1 MFGTALL
8 VPRKLRGL
16 SMVKLLL
23 AGALCFTTYVPQ
35 EPAKVAPPRILM
47 IPLDGRPAAGQFAKM
62 IAAMAGYEVVLP
74 PQALL
79 GRFTEEAQVDKIFE
93 WLEAQDLT
101 NVKALIAS
109 ADMVAYGGLIQ
120 SRVSNVDST
129 TAIQRLRKLVT
140 FRAKT
145 ESNFKFYIYASNMR
159 LTPTAT
165 IKAAPYRMN
174 LAKYEE
180 IKDKFERTGD
190 KSLLNKLK
198 NLKGMVPMEE
208 IQRYE
213 NTRTRNFEVIRTL
226 MRMCKTGP
234 IDYLIIGQDDAKPDG
249 PQIQE
254 NAKLREFAKYLE
266 LGDKA
271 YFCEGID
278 QHGNILVSRAI
289 LSDLNYQPRVRIVY
303 SDGDGKKAYALYES
317 KPIEESLADQL
328 FASGAR
334 IARTAEEFD
343 YTLYVNTPGRRRNT
357 FQAFMRNLKDEV
369 DQGFPVA
376 VADIN
381 FGVDGTSDEEL
392 FAGLSE
398 ERRAHRLLAFAGWN
412 TAGNT
417 IGTAIP
423 AANVYLSGRALES
436 DSLSR
441 EIAQREFLLHRMID
455 DYAYHKYTR
464 PAAYKL
470 IDKYQNQRDEVYG
483 ETFARVNQFVEDDL
497 IKHAKD
503 LFDLQF
509 EGKTFFAGNK
519 EYRIVAMDN
528 LSVFLPWPRAYEAAI
543 DFKFRVEPAGS
554 QQ

>member
-1 MFGTALL
+1 MF
-8 VPRKLRGL
+8 
-16 SMVKLLL
+16 KLLL
-23 AGALCFTTYVPQ
+23 AGALCFSTVVPQ
-35 EPAKVAPPRILM
+35 EPVVVSPAPRILM

-62 IAAMAGYEVVLP
+62 IGAMAGYEVVLP
-74 PQALL
+74 PQNLL
-79 GRFTEEAQVDKIFE
+79 GRFTEEAQVDQIFE
-93 WLEAQDLT
+93 WLESQDLT

-120 SRVSNVDST
+120 SRVISVDSS
-129 TAIQRLRKLVT
+129 TAIQRLRRLIT
-140 FRAKT
+140 FRAKQ
-145 ESNFKFYIYASNMR
+145 ESNMKLYMFASNMR

-165 IKAAPYRMN
+165 TKAAPYRMN

-190 KSLLNKLK
+190 KSLLSKLK
-198 NLKGMVPMEE
+198 NLKAMVPQEE

-213 NTRTRNFEVIRTL
+213 NTRMRNFEVIRTL
-226 MRMCKTGP
+226 MKMTKTGP
-234 IDYLIIGQDDAKPDG
+234 VDYLIIGQDDAKPDG

-254 NAKLREFAKYLE
+254 NAKLREFAKYIE
-266 LGDKA
+266 LDDKA

-289 LSDLNYQPRVRIVY
+289 LSDLNFKPKVRIVY

-328 FASGAR
+328 YASGAVHVKPG
-334 IARTAEEFD
+334 EEFD
-343 YTLYVNTPGRRRNT
+343 YTLYVNTPKRRRNT
-357 FQAFMRNLKDEV
+357 FQAFMRNLKDEI

-398 ERRAHRLLAFAGWN
+398 ERRAHKLLAFAGWN

-423 AANVYLSGRALES
+423 AANVFLSGRALET
-436 DSLSR
+436 DALPR
-441 EIAQREFLLHRMID
+441 EVAQREFLLHRMID

-483 ETFARVNQFVEDDL
+483 DTFDRVNQFVEEDL
-497 IKHAKD
+497 KKYARQ

-509 EGKTFFAGNK
+509 EGKTFFASNK
-519 EYRIVAMDN
+519 EYRISGMDSLN
-528 LSVFLPWPRAYEAAI
+528 VYLPWPRAYEAAI
-543 DFKFRVEPAGS
+543 DFKFQVEPAGN
-554 QQ
+554 QR